1 MLRTPF
7 EVVRDLEYR
16 LRLAPGTFDW
26 TGPLDPQA
34 DPLWRRLQAGEI
46 TEPGYWA
53 ARAEEVAAVTGEPG
67 VRAMMRLLYPRD
79 EIETHLR
86 KEAYDTLA
94 RAKTA
99 GLRTAVL
106 TNDLVMFLDPETIA
120 RIRFLA
126 QVDAVMDGSVAGIYK
141 PDPLAYHEVLDSLGV
156 ASAATVFVDDQPRNV
171 AGAQAVGMRAVFF
184 DVTRPRES
192 YRALRQV
199 LGFT

>member
-7 EVVRDLEYR
+7 EVVRGLERR
-16 LRLAPGTFDW
+16 LGLDPGTFDW
-26 TGPLDPQA
+26 TGPFDPRA
-34 DPLWRRLQAGEI
+34 DPLWGRMQAGEI

-53 ARAEEVAAVTGEPG
+53 SRAAEVAAVTGEPG
-67 VRAMMRLLYPRD
+67 VRAMMRLLYPMD

-126 QVDAVMDGSVAGIYK
+126 QVDAVMDGSAAGIYK
-141 PDPLAYHEVLDSLGV
+141 PDPLAYQEVLDSLRV
-156 ASAATVFVDDQPRNV
+156 ASAAAVFVDDQPRNV